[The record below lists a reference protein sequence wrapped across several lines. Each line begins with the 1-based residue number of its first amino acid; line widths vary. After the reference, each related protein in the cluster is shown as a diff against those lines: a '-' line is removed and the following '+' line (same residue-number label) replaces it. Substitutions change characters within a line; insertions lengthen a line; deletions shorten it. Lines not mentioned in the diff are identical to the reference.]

1 MTFVTFGNIAEVG
14 VEKQTSHTHPRGIV
28 SRPIRMANVN
38 KHALADDLQRALRSC
53 VVLDL
58 ETTGLDPERE
68 RIIEV
73 GALRIEDGTV
83 ADSFHALVNP
93 QQSLPSF
100 VVDLTG
106 LDDSQVARAETMDTV
121 LPALERF
128 ITAVDQQPILVGH
141 NVNFDIS
148 FLAAEAHR
156 AQPAQWGFLTRTPSV
171 CTAES
176 SRQLISRER
185 VGRYKLDNVAAHL
198 NTAHGPS
205 HRALD
210 DAQTTFEVLVG
221 LADLSR
227 RHTPPPA

>member
-1 MTFVTFGNIAEVG
+1 MNNH
-14 VEKQTSHTHPRGIV
+14 S
-28 SRPIRMANVN
+28 
-38 KHALADDLQRALRSC
+38 LAADLQHALRSC

-68 RIIEV
+68 RIIEI
-73 GALRIEDGTV
+73 GALRIENGEV

-93 QQSLPSF
+93 QQSLPAF
-100 VVDLTG
+100 VVELTG
-106 LDDSQVARAETMDTV
+106 LQDSHVAHADTMDAV
-121 LPALERF
+121 LPSLQRF
-128 ITAVDQQPILVGH
+128 LTAVGPQPVLVGH

-148 FLAAEAHR
+148 FLAAEAKR
-156 AQPAQWGFLTRTPSV
+156 ADSTQWDFLERTPSV
-171 CTAES
+171 CTAEN

-185 VGRYKLDNVAAHL
+185 VGRYKLGNVAAHL
-198 NTAHGPS
+198 DTAHRPS

-210 DAQTTFEVLVG
+210 DAQATFEVLVG